1 MFSIVMLGVVFERK
15 GTYMSFSQ
23 EIKQEIA
30 GRKITRPC
38 CARAASYAAAC
49 FGRYFDDRGVV
60 VQTELQPVAQFIKR
74 VYQLSGISGTVQE
87 KEWGDGIVYEFAV
100 KEPEEVQRMLQLFG
114 HSGQETNL
122 RINPKNL
129 ACSSC
134 VSCFV
139 ATAFL
144 CCGTATDPKKEY
156 TLEFTTSRLN
166 LARDF
171 EALLGEHEF
180 APHRTRR
187 KGTNVVYV
195 KASEQVEDLLT
206 FMGASGA
213 AMTLM
218 SDKIYKDLRNKA
230 NRLTNC
236 ETANMAKAAIANAQT
251 AKAIRY
257 LEENG
262 ALEALS
268 EELQQAARLRLEQP
282 ECSLAKL
289 AEMMQPPISK
299 SGLAHRLKKLESI
312 AKQMQE
318 REKDV

>member
-1 MFSIVMLGVVFERK
+1 
-15 GTYMSFSQ
+15 MSFSQ

-30 GRKITRPC
+30 GRRVTRSC

-49 FGRYFDDRGVV
+49 FGRCFDSRGVT
-60 VQTELQPVAQFIKR
+60 VQTELQSVALFVKR

-87 KEWGDGIVYEFAV
+87 REWGNGIVYEFV
-100 KEPEEVQRMLQLFG
+100 VNEPSEVEKMLNLFG
-114 HSGQETNL
+114 HSGTETNL
-122 RINPKNL
+122 RINPKNFT
-129 ACSSC
+129 CGGC
-134 VSCFV
+134 VSLFL

-171 EALLGEHEF
+171 ESLLAEHEF

-206 FMGASGA
+206 FMGASNA

-218 SDKIYKDLRNKA
+218 GDKIYKDLRNKA

-257 LEENG
+257 LKENG

-268 EELQQAARLRLEQP
+268 EELQQAARMRLEQP

-289 AEMMQPPISK
+289 AAMMQPPISK
-299 SGLAHRLKKLESI
+299 SGLAHRLKKLEII

-318 REKDV
+318 REQNV